1 MSETD
6 ENILLEET
14 EETENI
20 QKKTQRGSAPARQK
34 ETIPITKKKLV
45 IKTQP
50 KPVSDEEEE
59 VITSKPVS
67 RAGAKPRIVSDD
79 EEEEEIMT
87 PKKAPA
93 KKERTE
99 AQKLAFEKC
108 KQQRE
113 LNAKKRA
120 DDAKKLMEYEKKALE
135 EKLIAKA
142 VSLKKK
148 QIKKQVVLD
157 EISDDETPI
166 EKVKEMAKKI
176 KPVEKPKSLFT
187 FI

>member
-6 ENILLEET
+6 DLEILTNT
-14 EETENI
+14 EETEDI
-20 QKKTQRGSAPARQK
+20 QKKSK
-34 ETIPITKKKLV
+34 IPVTKKKLV

-50 KPVSDEEEE
+50 AKEVMEE
-59 VITSKPVS
+59 
-67 RAGAKPRIVSDD
+67 

-87 PKKAPA
+87 PKPIIKKAPA

-99 AQKLAFEKC
+99 AQKLAFERC
-108 KQQRE
+108 KKQRE
-113 LNAKKRA
+113 ANAKKRA
-120 DDAKKLMEYEKKALE
+120 EDAKKLMEYEKKALE

-148 QIKKQVVLD
+148 QIKKQVILD

-176 KPVEKPKSLFT
+176 KPVEKPKPAFT

>member
-1 MSETD
+1 MSEND

-14 EETENI
+14 EKIENI
-20 QKKTQRGSAPARQK
+20 QKKPNIKVS
-34 ETIPITKKKLV
+34 KKKLV

-50 KPVSDEEEE
+50 AKPVSE
-59 VITSKPVS
+59 
-67 RAGAKPRIVSDD
+67 D
-79 EEEEEIMT
+79 EEEEEEAT

-99 AQKLAFEKC
+99 AQKLAFERC
-108 KQQRE
+108 KKQRE
-113 LNAKKRA
+113 ANAKKRM

-148 QIKKQVVLD
+148 QIKKQVILD
-157 EISDDETPI
+157 EISDDDTPI

-176 KPVEKPKSLFT
+176 KPVAPEKPKLAFN

>member
-6 ENILLEET
+6 DLEILTKT
-14 EETENI
+14 EETDSI
-20 QKKTQRGSAPARQK
+20 QKK
-34 ETIPITKKKLV
+34 PIIKVTKKKLV

-50 KPVSDEEEE
+50 
-59 VITSKPVS
+59 
-67 RAGAKPRIVSDD
+67 AKPVSDD
-79 EEEEEIMT
+79 EEEEEVMT
-87 PKKAPA
+87 PKPVIKKSPA

-99 AQKLAFEKC
+99 AQKLAFERC
-108 KQQRE
+108 KKQRE
-113 LNAKKRA
+113 ENAKKRA

-148 QIKKQVVLD
+148 QIKKQVILD
-157 EISDDETPI
+157 EISDDDTPI

-176 KPVEKPKSLFT
+176 KPVEKPKPAFN

>member
-1 MSETD
+1 MA
-6 ENILLEET
+6 ENDDDLLLEDVEET
-14 EETENI
+14 EDV
-20 QKKTQRGSAPARQK
+20 QKKPNIKVS
-34 ETIPITKKKLV
+34 KKKLV

-50 KPVSDEEEE
+50 
-59 VITSKPVS
+59 
-67 RAGAKPRIVSDD
+67 AKPISDD
-79 EEEEEIMT
+79 EEEEEVMT

-108 KQQRE
+108 KQKRDE
-113 LNAKKRA
+113 NAKKRLA
-120 DDAKKLMEYEKKALE
+120 DAKKLAEYEKKALE
-135 EKLIAKA
+135 EKLISKA
-142 VSLKKK
+142 ISIKKK
-148 QIKKQVVLD
+148 QIKKQVILD

-176 KPVEKPKSLFT
+176 KPVAPEKPKPSFT

>member
-1 MSETD
+1 MSEND

-20 QKKTQRGSAPARQK
+20 QKK
-34 ETIPITKKKLV
+34 PIIKMSKKKLV
-45 IKTQP
+45 VKVPTP

-59 VITSKPVS
+59 EEDTCKPV
-67 RAGAKPRIVSDD
+67 I
-79 EEEEEIMT
+79 
-87 PKKAPA
+87 KAQP

-99 AQKLAFEKC
+99 AQKSAFERC
-108 KQQRE
+108 KKQRE
-113 LNAKKRA
+113 ENAKKRA
-120 DDAKKLMEYEKKALE
+120 DDAKKLMAFEKEALE
-135 EKLIAKA
+135 QKLIAKA

-148 QIKKQVVLD
+148 QIKKQVILD

-176 KPVEKPKSLFT
+176 KPVEKPKSLFN